1 MALKIRQLKY
11 GTNAIVLCVGALV
24 FLVLCYGILER
35 HPWRWDSTANK
46 EQSLSDQSK
55 RILKELSQDV
65 TITAFFRRGEDVD
78 DVYIRRK
85 VDDLLKEYSLRSPKI
100 RYHMVNPDLEVEET
114 VKYGITTDGTVVF
127 TSGNLPS
134 GKNRKDIYK
143 SQLFDFAQTAEQQMP
158 AFLGEGVFTNALF
171 TVTQAKQKTISFL
184 EGHGERP
191 LDGVEPTSL
200 SEIKKYLEKN
210 NYQVKTFSFVTTPEV
225 PEDTDLLVIAGPSKA
240 LPSAEEKKVS
250 EYLSKGRLLLLVEP
264 SAPATLESLLREMNL
279 RLERDVVLDPERHF
293 LLGPH
298 YPAPVL
304 GDHPITKELQSMNP
318 ILAIA
323 RSLAINGQQEG
334 VTAFLTTSPAAWGET
349 NLASEGEAK
358 FNEGQDIK
366 GPLTVG
372 VAVQKEEK
380 PSAVVVGDV
389 DFASNSL
396 IEVPGNLDLFLNM
409 VSWLTGE
416 GAKLSIGPK
425 KTDFR
430 SITPTPGQARFIA
443 YFSQLGYPLL
453 ILAGGLIYW
462 YRRKNK

>member
-46 EQSLSDQSK
+46 EQSLSEQTK

-100 RYHMVNPDLEVEET
+100 RYRMVNPDLEVEET

-143 SQLFDFAQTAEQQMP
+143 SQLFDYAQTAEQQMP

-171 TVTQAKQKTISFL
+171 SVTQAKQKTISFL

-191 LDGVEPTSL
+191 LDGAEPTSL

-210 NYQVKTFSFVTTPEV
+210 NYQVKSFSFVSSPEI
-225 PEDTDLLVIAGPSKA
+225 PAETDLLIIAGPSKA
-240 LPSAEEKKVS
+240 LPPEEEKKVS
-250 EYLSKGRLLLLVEP
+250 NYQGSLLLLIEP
-264 SAPATLESLLREMNL
+264 NTPSTLELLLRTLNL

-304 GDHPITKELQSMNP
+304 GDHPITQELKSMNP

-334 VTAFLTTSPAAWGET
+334 MTAFLTTSPAAWGET
-349 NLASEGEAK
+349 NLTSEGEAK

-372 VAVQKEEK
+372 VAIEK
-380 PSAVVVGDV
+380 AGTASAVVVGDV

-430 SITPTPGQARFIA
+430 SMTPTPNQARFIA